1 MISASDVLSQIH
13 INKTSYL
20 TTMSLENVELVKT
33 VISYAIPILVIVA
46 LIIWFCI
53 DDLIWVYMDDFWDL
67 YRKIV
72 TNVFAVVFLLLTV
85 CIVAYFPMC
94 MAVKKKQ
101 VEYYN
106 TCVSNDYTVYLN
118 GEKVSYPDK
127 LNIKG
132 YKISFDNKKKE
143 IILSD

>member
-1 MISASDVLSQIH
+1 MISVYDVLSQIH

-20 TTMSLENVELVKT
+20 TTMSLENMELIKT
-33 VISYAIPILVIVA
+33 IISYAIPILVIVA
-46 LIIWFCI
+46 LIIWFGT
-53 DDLIWVYMDDFWDL
+53 DDLYYIYGNLFA
-67 YRKIV
+67 
-72 TNVFAVVFLLLTV
+72 NVFAVVFLLLTV
-85 CIVAYFPMC
+85 CIIAYFPMC

-118 GEKVSYPDK
+118 GEKVSYPNK

-132 YKISFDNKKKE
+132 YKIIFDDKKEE